1 MTAGILIL
9 VKTIGI
15 LSFFP
20 SLCQSFSGR
29 AANVASSRTIVSI
42 NCPTRDNP
50 LLLSLY
56 KNDRAF
62 MDWSQN
68 SRIDVRNLLTQRSF
82 QSFMFLCE
90 ECRDPHSG
98 RWIEEF
104 LGTKNLLQY
113 HGTGASFVTGVH
125 WDRPFLEMLEQ
136 QNEVMIVSAKRRG
149 RGHGGWSKN
158 NPYLKDRYVE
168 FKITIDPVSLTDR
181 ILAVRE
187 QLASEFSS
195 DLEVLGRV
203 NQQILN
209 SYFQL
214 AKDDRQR
221 RQQDL
226 TTATPVMA
234 FERTAVDAMNNHT
247 VFGATGSP
255 FRKGSFDLLYNLC
268 TQASIH
274 RLLYILRERGDDSNL
289 DFLREFYVDRLDD
302 FFDGDLPYGRA
313 GA

>member
-1 MTAGILIL
+1 MDSFNIPSVPMSPQQYRHHKIRRTMTAGILIL

-113 HGTGASFVTGVH
+113 HGKYPGVSFH
-125 WDRPFLEMLEQ
+125 EKYRSDR
-136 QNEVMIVSAKRRG
+136 
-149 RGHGGWSKN
+149 
-158 NPYLKDRYVE
+158 
-168 FKITIDPVSLTDR
+168 
-181 ILAVRE
+181 
-187 QLASEFSS
+187 
-195 DLEVLGRV
+195 
-203 NQQILN
+203 
-209 SYFQL
+209 
-214 AKDDRQR
+214 
-221 RQQDL
+221 
-226 TTATPVMA
+226 
-234 FERTAVDAMNNHT
+234 
-247 VFGATGSP
+247 VF
-255 FRKGSFDLLYNLC
+255 
-268 TQASIH
+268 
-274 RLLYILRERGDDSNL
+274 
-289 DFLREFYVDRLDD
+289 
-302 FFDGDLPYGRA
+302 
-313 GA
+313 